1 MTTTEMNTT
10 MTTIK
15 NKGFMILEE
24 LFLKHNWKCI
34 KNDMDHILFQKNGN
48 DYDYFEMHVTQNK
61 ICVSVPIKNSRFQY
75 KTNFNSYFNACEYI
89 EMHLIIFEEN
99 DVKLHINDECECE
112 CK

>member
-1 MTTTEMNTT
+1 
-10 MTTIK
+10 
-15 NKGFMILEE
+15 
-24 LFLKHNWKCI
+24 
-34 KNDMDHILFQKNGN
+34 
-48 DYDYFEMHVTQNK
+48 MHVTQNK